1 MEHHHLFM
9 AMHPSPVPPI
19 EVSCIQSLFVNFVLA
34 LIFAQFHERDK
45 KRVILIHRFMKSQVT
60 CEAWAN
66 VPSPAVTWRGENY
79 CGIHWRGY
87 HSPGS

>member
-1 MEHHHLFM
+1 MTLRRAHRAPGREFGGEQMLRNITIFM

-45 KRVILIHRFMKSQVT
+45 KHV
-60 CEAWAN
+60 
-66 VPSPAVTWRGENY
+66 
-79 CGIHWRGY
+79 
-87 HSPGS
+87 